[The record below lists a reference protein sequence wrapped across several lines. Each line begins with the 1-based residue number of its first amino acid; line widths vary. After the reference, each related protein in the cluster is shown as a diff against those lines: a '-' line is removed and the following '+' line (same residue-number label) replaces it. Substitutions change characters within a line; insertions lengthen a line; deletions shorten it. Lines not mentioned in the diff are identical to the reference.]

1 MEDDDGIKVVLIGES
16 EVGKTCIINQFI
28 NREFDENYKAIIHT
42 QLFTTNIELP
52 IDKRI
57 KLFLWDTAGQKK
69 CRSLARIFCKKAK
82 VVILVYDI
90 TRKDSFNELK
100 NYWYNQ
106 IKENAPKDVIIAIA
120 ANKSDLYEERQVE
133 DDDGEEFAKSI
144 GAFFEPTSAKNDSG
158 ITNLFENIVK
168 KLLEP
173 DFNFSPIGLKY

>member
-16 EVGKTCIINQFI
+16 EVGKTCIIKQFI
-28 NREFDENYKAIIHT
+28 NREFDENYKANINARFFI
-42 QLFTTNIELP
+42 TNIELP

-57 KLFLWDTAGQKK
+57 KLFIWDTAGQEK

-90 TRKDSFNELK
+90 TRKDSFNKVK

-106 IKENAPKDVIIAIA
+106 IKENCQNDVIIAIA
-120 ANKSDLYEERQVE
+120 ANKSDLYEERQVS
-133 DDDGEEFAKSI
+133 DDDGEKFAKSI

-158 ITNLFENIVK
+158 ITSLFENIVQK
-168 KLLEP
+168 ILEP